1 MKDYLVFFIMAAATV
16 ASPGPGVVL
25 TLSNALRYGFFNTF
39 SGIFGVACG
48 AAVVAGISATSVGL
62 ILASSTLAFTLMKYL
77 GAAYLVYL
85 GVKLL
90 RAAPLEININTYED
104 GLAGS
109 SKSSK
114 SLRYFIE
121 GLSLQFT
128 NPKAVFFFMSIF
140 PQFIDSGRSYL
151 PQFSLLVLTYSGLV
165 MAIHCVYFL
174 AAQKAKNW
182 ITSPRGGNAVRKMSG
197 AAFIFFGIML
207 ARANR

>member
-1 MKDYLVFFIMAAATV
+1 MKSYLLFFIMAAATV

-25 TLSNALRYGFFNTF
+25 TLSNALRNGFFNTL

-62 ILASSTLAFTLMKYL
+62 ILASSALAFTLMKYL
-77 GAAYLVYL
+77 GAAYLTYL
-85 GVKLL
+85 GIKLL
-90 RAAPLEININTYED
+90 RAPPLQMKISPDE
-104 GLAGS
+104 GGGAARGKPS
-109 SKSSK
+109 R

-165 MAIHCVYFL
+165 VVIHCVYSL
-174 AAQKAKNW
+174 IAQKARNW
-182 ITSPRGGNAVRKMSG
+182 ITSPKGGNAVRKTSG
-197 AAFIFFGIML
+197 VAFIFFGIML
-207 ARANR
+207 ARASR